1 VGSSQR
7 VGGTGRRVAAAVAVA
22 AVVGALIALAAFL
35 ALDGTGTT
43 PNEVAQPVA
52 DGLRMPLSGMPT
64 DDVPQRPA
72 LLVKV
77 SNSPEARPQTGLE
90 MADLVFEEVTE
101 GGVTRFL
108 AAYHSRLP
116 EVVGPV
122 RSARPVD
129 VQLISG
135 FGYPGFAYSGAREEV
150 RSMLARAP
158 SVTLT
163 ENGRGFFRDRGTFAS
178 HPVAPHNLFLRAD
191 EALGEVADAGA
202 RPLGDLGWAFDEQP
216 PTSTTDAATGTTID
230 IPMSDSY
237 TTSWAFDEE
246 EGTYRRRQNGTDT
259 EVTGG
264 GRIAAANVVVLD
276 VRHYLGASGYP
287 ETDVVG
293 SGAGLVLRDGTR
305 HAVTWSKHDD
315 TAPLLLHHAGDD
327 PAAFPLK
334 PGATWI
340 HLADSLPG

>member
-1 VGSSQR
+1 VGVSQR
-7 VGGTGRRVAAAVAVA
+7 MSGTASRRTAVVVV

-35 ALDGTGTT
+35 AVDGTGTT
-43 PNEVAQPVA
+43 STEVAQPVA

-90 MADLVFEEVTE
+90 IADLVFEEVTE

-135 FGYPGFAYSGAREEV
+135 FGYPGFAYSGARDEV

-158 SVTLT
+158 AVALT
-163 ENGRGFFRDRGTFAS
+163 ESGRGFFRDHGTFAS

-202 RPLGDLGWAFDEQP
+202 RPLGDVGLTFDEQP
-216 PTSTTDAATGTTID
+216 PTTTDAATGATID
-230 IPMSDSY
+230 IPMSDSF
-237 TTSWAFDEE
+237 TTTWTFDEE
-246 EGTYRRRQNGTDT
+246 DGTYRRRQNGTDSQ
-259 EVTGG
+259 VTGD
-264 GRIAAANVVVLD
+264 GRIAATNVVVLD

-293 SGAGLVLRDGTR
+293 SGPGLVLRDGSR
-305 HAVTWSKHDD
+305 HAVTWSKGDD
-315 TAPLLLHHAGDD
+315 TVPLLLHHVGDD

-334 PGATWI
+334 PGSTWI
-340 HLADSLPG
+340 HLADSLPS